1 MFEFMRNK
9 VVDVARLDRETLE
22 VHGILDDSIYSIEL
36 DFRVNISD
44 LICSGVKGR
53 WLRWTTPECPRAT
66 HFLKEA
72 NGFCLKAGIDDK
84 IHKTV
89 GRRACRHFAN
99 LFIECAHAARETV
112 KLLEWEEAQRDNLEL
127 TLKQFMSNDDKAP
140 ATESSVAVE
149 EQEKSS
155 GTKSSDVV
163 SGTVAENDGVSE
175 KISAQAESSADAGAG
190 RLGQG
195 TFVIDLHMH
204 TSPASPCASD
214 SVDAM
219 IKEAKR
225 IGLQGVCLTDHNY
238 VWSAD
243 AVQALRKKHDFLVLR
258 ANEII
263 TEQGD
268 MLVFGFDEN
277 IQGVTK
283 LSELRKRV
291 DAVGGFIVAAH
302 PFRGFL
308 TFGADDV
315 GLTSDSAMAR
325 EMFKWVNGVETLN
338 GKVTETENKLSMKVA
353 KGLGLPSTG
362 GSDAHD
368 ISTVGVYATAF
379 EQVIDSE
386 ETLLAALREGKYRP
400 VAFR

>member
-1 MFEFMRNK
+1 MMFEFMRNK
-9 VVDVARLDRETLE
+9 VVDVARLDQETLA

-44 LICSGVKGR
+44 LVCSGIKGR
-53 WLRWTTPECPRAT
+53 WLRWTTPECPRAID
-66 HFLKEA
+66 FLKEA
-72 NGFCLKAGIDDK
+72 EGFCLKAGIDDK

-89 GRRACRHFAN
+89 GRNACRHFAN
-99 LFIECAHAARETV
+99 LFIECAHSVRETV
-112 KLLEWEEAQRDNLEL
+112 KLLDWEKARKDNPEL
-127 TLKQFMSNDDKAP
+127 ALKQFMLSAEKVWGTASPAAAEDQDKL
-140 ATESSVAVE
+140 
-149 EQEKSS
+149 
-155 GTKSSDVV
+155 
-163 SGTVAENDGVSE
+163 SGTVSGSDGGAEKTSGQVE
-175 KISAQAESSADAGAG
+175 TSAKSGAG
-190 RLGQG
+190 THLGRDG
-195 TFVIDLHMH
+195 FVIDMHLH

-219 IKEAKR
+219 ISEAKR
-225 IGLQGVCLTDHNY
+225 IGLQGICLTDHNH
-238 VWSAD
+238 VWSSD
-243 AVQALRKKHDFLVLR
+243 AVQALREKHDFLVLR

-277 IQGVTK
+277 IQGITK
-283 LSELRKRV
+283 LAELRKRV

-338 GKVTETENKLSMKVA
+338 GKVTDTENQLSMKVA
-353 KGLGLPSTG
+353 QGLGLPSTG

-368 ISTVGVYATAF
+368 VSTVGVYATVF
-379 EQVIDSE
+379 EQVIDNE
-386 ETLLAALREGKYRP
+386 ETLLAELKKGKYRP